1 MIRIRSMTRFVD
13 EAQPFDYF
21 GICYGA
27 TPERTAMG
35 LCDDT
40 SLAGVTDPIVGAG
53 HFIRMNTSSAPLRGE
68 FGGEVKIVFTV
79 MKDDPAYTPLQFIIT
94 V

>member
-1 MIRIRSMTRFVD
+1 MIRIRGLTRFLD
-13 EAQPFDYF
+13 EAEPFDYF

-35 LCDDT
+35 LCDDPA
-40 SLAGVTDPIVGAG
+40 LVGVIDPIVGAG
-53 HFIRMNTSSAPLRGE
+53 RFTRMNTSSSRGDYR
-68 FGGEVKIVFTV
+68 GEVKIVFTV
-79 MKDDPAYTPLQFIIT
+79 LKDVPANTPLQFFIT

>member
-1 MIRIRSMTRFVD
+1 MIRIRSMTRFLD

-35 LCDDT
+35 LCDDP
-40 SLAGVTDPIVGAG
+40 SLAGVIDPIVGAG

-79 MKDDPAYTPLQFIIT
+79 LKDVPAYTPLQFIIT